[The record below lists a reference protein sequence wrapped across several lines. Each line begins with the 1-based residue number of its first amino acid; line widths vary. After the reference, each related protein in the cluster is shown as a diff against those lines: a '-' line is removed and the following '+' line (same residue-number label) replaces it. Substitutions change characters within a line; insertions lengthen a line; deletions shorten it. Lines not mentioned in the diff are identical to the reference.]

1 MPRGRSYTPMS
12 DDQMEKST
20 TIYVDKEMEAI
31 FLKEREEFGTSMRQT
46 IAEAVK
52 AYHMTFEDRIE
63 QRKKDELKK
72 IKELRKKTEAAIKK
86 LEIEKA
92 LLLMEMSKLQELVV

>member
-1 MPRGRSYTPMS
+1 MPKGRNYMPLP

-20 TIYVDKEMEAI
+20 TIYVDKEMDAI
-31 FLKEREEFGTSMRQT
+31 FLKEGEAFGTSMRQT

-52 AYHMTFEDRIE
+52 AYHLSFEDRIE

-92 LLLMEMSKLQELVV
+92 LLLMEMAKLQELVV